1 MRNYSRKFRRNGGD
15 PDSGMLDSA
24 KEKAKG
30 AFSSFT
36 NMIPGLGSDASAP
49 APAPASG
56 GRRSR
61 RRQSRKNRNR
71 RSRR

>member
-49 APAPASG
+49 APASG